1 MHYFYDPV
9 YGSYTGQHDHHTQRM
24 PTNQYFSGKTIYWSC
39 FTMHY
44 MVLNNIQLN
53 TIICVATYITDH
65 ILVIIYQQR
74 HDYHGRLPSE
84 MASSA

>member
-9 YGSYTGQHDHHTQRM
+9 YGSYTNMITAPKENPQISIFLVKLYIGHSSRCMYT
-24 PTNQYFSGKTIYWSC
+24 
-39 FTMHY
+39 
-44 MVLNNIQLN
+44 VLNNIQLN

-65 ILVIIYQQR
+65 ILVIIYQQI
-74 HDYHGRLPSE
+74 HDYHSRLPSE

>member
-9 YGSYTGQHDHHTQRM
+9 YGSYT
-24 PTNQYFSGKTIYWSC
+24 NTITAPKESPQISIFLVKLYIGHASRC
-39 FTMHY
+39 MY
-44 MVLNNIQLN
+44 MVLNN
-53 TIICVATYITDH
+53 ICVATYITDH
-65 ILVIIYQQR
+65 ILVMIDQQR

>member
-9 YGSYTGQHDHHTQRM
+9 YGSYT
-24 PTNQYFSGKTIYWSC
+24 YTITAPKERPQISIFIVKLYIGHASRC
-39 FTMHY
+39 MY

-65 ILVIIYQQR
+65 ILVIIDQQR
-74 HDYHGRLPSE
+74 HDYHGRLHSE
-84 MASSA
+84 MAYSA